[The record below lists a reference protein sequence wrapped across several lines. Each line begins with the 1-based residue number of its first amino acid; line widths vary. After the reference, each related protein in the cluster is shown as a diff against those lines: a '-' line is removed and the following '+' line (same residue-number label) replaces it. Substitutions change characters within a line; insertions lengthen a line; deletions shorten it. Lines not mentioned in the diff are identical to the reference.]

1 MRFVSLGNGILEA
14 IGGYVKAQC
23 IIIGVI
29 MVICVVGFFVA
40 GTPYATVIGIG
51 TGILDA
57 LPVLGTGLVIVPWAI
72 VEIVRGEYLTALIL
86 GLTYGACALTREVL
100 EPRLVG
106 KRLGLFPILVL
117 MSVYVG
123 VKVYG
128 AAGILLGPLSLLV
141 IQELW
146 RQV

>member
-1 MRFVSLGNGILEA
+1 MVALGKGILEA

-23 IIIGVI
+23 MIIGLI
-29 MVICVVGFFVA
+29 MVICVVGFFLA
-40 GTPYATVIGIG
+40 GSPYAVILGIGIG
-51 TGILDA
+51 LMDA
-57 LPVLGTGLVIVPWAI
+57 LPVLGTGLFIVPWLV
-72 VEIVRGEYLTALIL
+72 VEVIRGEYLTALIL
-86 GLTYGACALTREVL
+86 GLTYGACTLTREIL

-128 AAGILLGPLSLLV
+128 ASGILLGPLSLLV

-146 RQV
+146 KEV